1 MQKSAARP
9 RSLLA
14 GLARF
19 VPALLAFAVA
29 LAAAD
34 WLVPILLLLGDAL
47 MLTALCAS
55 IGFDMEGNF
64 VRSIARRGLA
74 ALLALVLFAVFIAT
88 LLLLPSWWLLREPSL
103 GGALALSA
111 ALLIGV
117 LSLWR

>member
-19 VPALLAFAVA
+19 VPALLAFAAA
-29 LAAAD
+29 LAATD
-34 WLVPILLLLGDAL
+34 WLVPILLLVGDAL

-55 IGFDMEGNF
+55 IGFDMEESF

-74 ALLALVLFAVFIAT
+74 ALLVLVLFAVFIAACCCCRPGGCCANPPWAER
-88 LLLLPSWWLLREPSL
+88 LPCRLHC
-103 GGALALSA
+103 
-111 ALLIGV
+111 
-117 LSLWR
+117 